1 MLRAINLVG
10 QRTVWACIYLQI
22 FSAHVHSSGRRTL
35 AINHC
40 SHNISKLSS
49 IQPTL
54 VCFLPRSKVVV
65 VQCQQQPHP
74 YILHLS
80 ISMSKYTYL
89 CLAASG
95 WVCAHQSRFRM
106 ILLRARYNSSHM
118 LPHTRV
124 SNSSDFVWGCF
135 TPKCWSALSILLQ
148 WIQRPH
154 CTVQCGT
161 GLWWHL
167 TLLLGHLVNNLKE

>member
-1 MLRAINLVG
+1 MLRTINLVG
-10 QRTVWACIYLQI
+10 QQTVWACIYLQI
-22 FSAHVHSSGRRTL
+22 FSARVHSSGRRTL

-95 WVCAHQSRFRM
+95 RFALIKADLEWYCCVHDIVVHICCHTLEWATVLILFGGVSHQSVEVLCPFFFNESNNH
-106 ILLRARYNSSHM
+106 IVQSSVG
-118 LPHTRV
+118 L
-124 SNSSDFVWGCF
+124 GCDGI
-135 TPKCWSALSILLQ
+135 W
-148 WIQRPH
+148 H
-154 CTVQCGT
+154 CF
-161 GLWWHL
+161 W
-167 TLLLGHLVNNLKE
+167 NI